1 MQTFYCPVRL
11 YMGPDALQALTRE
24 TAKRV
29 MIVTDRYFSQNG
41 LAQKIGAMI
50 PGAEVQI
57 FDKVVPD
64 PPASLAAEGAALC
77 SRFRPELLMAL
88 GGGSP
93 MDCAKAIR
101 LASET
106 PMRFVAIPTTSGSGS
121 EMTAFSI
128 LTHEGVKHPVID
140 DAMRPDAAILDD
152 TLLQELPASLAAD
165 TGMDLLAH
173 CLEAVAAAR
182 HNALTDAL
190 AYYAADTV
198 LRHLEASCQ
207 GDRSVRGR
215 IHVAASMAGMAFDQ
229 AGLGVCH
236 AMAHAL
242 GGEFHLPHGKLC
254 AMLLPHVM
262 RLNAPASMAQYGAL
276 ALRCGLPAPTD
287 RLGFRN
293 LSAAIV
299 RLREKLGMPA
309 TLQKAGV
316 DPAEIRLREEKIL
329 QAALRDRCCETNPVP
344 VAKEMLKELYWAVS
358 G

>member
-182 HNALTDAL
+182 H
-190 AYYAADTV
+190 
-198 LRHLEASCQ
+198 RSMASVTLK
-207 GDRSVRGR
+207 SAITPYFMGR
-215 IHVAASMAGMAFDQ
+215 IAAMFCGT
-229 AGLGVCH
+229 
-236 AMAHAL
+236 
-242 GGEFHLPHGKLC
+242 
-254 AMLLPHVM
+254 
-262 RLNAPASMAQYGAL
+262 RLNILFASV
-276 ALRCGLPAPTD
+276 PTAMTS
-287 RLGFRN
+287 LVLVLN
-293 LSAAIV
+293 
-299 RLREKLGMPA
+299 A
-309 TLQKAGV
+309 TTEGS
-316 DPAEIRLREEKIL
+316 EITIPRSFI
-329 QAALRDRCCETNPVP
+329 
-344 VAKEMLKELYWAVS
+344 
-358 G
+358 